1 MILDPLL
8 GRLSNLISVYQRIN
22 LQGAMFYLYNETR
35 IQLIAD
41 NETGRNAM
49 WDRCESQVGDNQKWI
64 DAR

>member
-49 WDRCESQVGDNQKWI
+49 WDRCES
-64 DAR
+64 